1 MRGFHKYTIKYA
13 EKKKVLLLASKQ
25 NRRRMTTR
33 SAMSEYECAIV
44 STQHSFERLFLF
56 LSFSRSF
63 SLSTREQKETT
74 KTKRS
79 IVYRRER
86 SNDEGSRV
94 SSLSLFLSRVV
105 LFFSLLKRRSDTRPG
120 RPRLFPRTLD
130 RSDFRFVFS
139 SRDCS
144 PGTGV
149 SRRLR

>member
-1 MRGFHKYTIKYA
+1 
-13 EKKKVLLLASKQ
+13 
-25 NRRRMTTR
+25 MTTR

-86 SNDEGSRV
+86 SNDEDSRV
-94 SSLSLFLSRVV
+94 SSLSLSLSFSLVLFYSFLFSSDVVIHVPVV
-105 LFFSLLKRRSDTRPG
+105 LVSFHVLSIDQTFDSFFQVVIVRRELEFRN
-120 RPRLFPRTLD
+120 
-130 RSDFRFVFS
+130 DFV
-139 SRDCS
+139 DQ
-144 PGTGV
+144 
-149 SRRLR
+149 LRVR

>member
-1 MRGFHKYTIKYA
+1 MRDSLDATQFRETLLVSFFLA
-13 EKKKVLLLASKQ
+13 VLLSLDTRAKGDDEDEALYSIPPRTLE
-25 NRRRMTTR
+25 RRR
-33 SAMSEYECAIV
+33 
-44 STQHSFERLFLF
+44 
-56 LSFSRSF
+56 LS
-63 SLSTREQKETT
+63 SLL
-74 KTKRS
+74 
-79 IVYRRER
+79 
-86 SNDEGSRV
+86 
-94 SSLSLFLSRVV
+94 SLSLFLSRVV

>member
-1 MRGFHKYTIKYA
+1 
-13 EKKKVLLLASKQ
+13 
-25 NRRRMTTR
+25 MTTR

-86 SNDEGSRV
+86 SNDKGSRV
-94 SSLSLFLSRVV
+94 SSLSLSLSLSFSLVLFYSFLFSSDVVIHVPVV
-105 LFFSLLKRRSDTRPG
+105 LVSFHVLSIDQTFDSFFQVVIVRRELEFRD
-120 RPRLFPRTLD
+120 
-130 RSDFRFVFS
+130 DFV
-139 SRDCS
+139 DQ
-144 PGTGV
+144 
-149 SRRLR
+149 LRVR

>member
-1 MRGFHKYTIKYA
+1 M
-13 EKKKVLLLASKQ
+13 SKQ

-94 SSLSLFLSRVV
+94 SSLSLSFSLVLFYSFLFSSDVVIHVPVV
-105 LFFSLLKRRSDTRPG
+105 LVSFHVLSIDQTFDSFFQVVIVRRELEFRD
-120 RPRLFPRTLD
+120 
-130 RSDFRFVFS
+130 DFV
-139 SRDCS
+139 DQ
-144 PGTGV
+144 
-149 SRRLR
+149 LRVR